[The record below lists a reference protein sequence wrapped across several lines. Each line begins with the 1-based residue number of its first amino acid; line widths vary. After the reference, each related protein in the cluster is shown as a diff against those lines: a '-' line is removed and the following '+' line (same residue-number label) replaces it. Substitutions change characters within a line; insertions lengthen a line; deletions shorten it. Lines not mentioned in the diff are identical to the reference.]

1 MDGPL
6 ELLNHAIGHLELG
19 SGFDNRIAMIS
30 VDVAVESM
38 IKSYLTMPSS
48 VRGTKHV
55 SREEYGKITKSF
67 HSLLIGL
74 IAHVPNKKQYT
85 DEISEIEWY
94 HNIRNELYHSGTDVT
109 VDQQKVET
117 YLEIAKNL
125 FSNLF
130 RVRVDDYIES
140 KPSTAIGEFF
150 LTWREVMP
158 QLERLANIMNLK
170 YTVHDPRYMAMP
182 RLVARKIVSK
192 TIQDELKEIRTF
204 RNEMTHGRRMPSNNE
219 IKKKISQLND
229 ILHELKQ
236 VEDGISSDKIKWHK
250 NPKSN

>member
-6 ELLNHAIGHLELG
+6 ELLNHAVGHLELG
-19 SGFDNRIAMIS
+19 SSFDNRIAMIS

-55 SREEYGKITKSF
+55 SREEYEKITKSF

-74 IAHVPNKKQYT
+74 IAHVPNKKLYT
-85 DEISEIEWY
+85 TEISEIEWY
-94 HNIRNELYHSGTDVT
+94 HKIRNELYHSGTDVT

-130 RVRVDDYIES
+130 QVIIDDYIES

-158 QLERLANIMNLK
+158 QLERLANIMNLN
-170 YTVHDPRYMAMP
+170 YTVHDRRYMALP
-182 RLVARKIVSK
+182 RLVARKIISK
-192 TIQDELKEIRTF
+192 TLQEELKEIRTF
-204 RNEMTHGRRMPSNNE
+204 RNEITHGNKMPLNNE
-219 IKKKISQLND
+219 IKKKISQLKD
-229 ILHELKQ
+229 LLQKLKQ
-236 VEDGISSDKIKWHK
+236 VEDEISNGKIKWGK
-250 NPKSN
+250 SPKPN